1 MASSRRLCCYTLL
14 AICLAIA
21 SCSAAAVDSGR
32 DVSRQLVLRFPAVPA
47 RPARVSVCLAAGPMP
62 ARGRMLLRIAHRAIE
77 KLPPSRAVF
86 QMLRGGGVKHW
97 TNAPSVVTW
106 FRCAPA
112 PLRLPSGPVNEGE
125 GETGAP
131 SN

>member
-1 MASSRRLCCYTLL
+1 
-14 AICLAIA
+14 
-21 SCSAAAVDSGR
+21 
-32 DVSRQLVLRFPAVPA
+32 
-47 RPARVSVCLAAGPMP
+47 MP

-112 PLRLPSGPVNEGE
+112 LLRLPSGPVNEGE

-131 SN
+131 SS